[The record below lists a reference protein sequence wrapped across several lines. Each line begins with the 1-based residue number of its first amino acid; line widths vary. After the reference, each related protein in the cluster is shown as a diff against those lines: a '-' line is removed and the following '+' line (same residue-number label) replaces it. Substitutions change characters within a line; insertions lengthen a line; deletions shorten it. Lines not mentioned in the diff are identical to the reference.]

1 MTDLK
6 IVTIGPETIATLGA
20 PWLGG
25 RPAHNAVV
33 ALTYPAG
40 DIVAVDVMDD
50 HDNILVE
57 RGVEDFG
64 RQNKGAA
71 DAIASRLA
79 LVARL
84 VIRSEQYRITAPET
98 IADGNFELP

>member
-6 IVTIGPETIATLGA
+6 IVTIGPKTLANLGVH
-20 PWLGG
+20 LIGG
-25 RPAHNAVV
+25 RRAHNAVV

-64 RQNKGAA
+64 RQNKGTA
-71 DAIASRLA
+71 DVVASRVA
-79 LVARL
+79 LVAQL
-84 VIRSEQYRITAPET
+84 VIRGDDYRITAPET
-98 IADGNFELP
+98 IADGNYELP

>member
-25 RPAHNAVV
+25 RPVHNAVV

-40 DIVAVDVMDD
+40 DIVAVDVMDE

-64 RQNKGAA
+64 RKKKGAA
-71 DAIASRLA
+71 DAVASRVA
-79 LVARL
+79 LVAQL
-84 VIRSEQYRITAPET
+84 VIRGDQYRITAPET
-98 IADGNFELP
+98 IADGNYELP

>member
-57 RGVEDFG
+57 RSVEDFG

-71 DAIASRLA
+71 DAIASRIA
-79 LVARL
+79 LVAQL
-84 VIRSEQYRITAPET
+84 VIRGDQYRITAPET
-98 IADGNFELP
+98 IADGNYELP

>member
-71 DAIASRLA
+71 DAIASRIA
-79 LVARL
+79 LVAQL
-84 VIRSEQYRITAPET
+84 VIRGDQYRITAPET
-98 IADGNFELP
+98 IADGNYELP